1 MFAAN
6 ADNLAFNPQTAP
18 TELTQISGTRC
29 CS

>member
-1 MFAAN
+1 VTAN
-6 ADNLAFNPQTAP
+6 ADNLALNPQTAP